1 MTDAEQDIRDWCD
14 ELDAT
19 AKNMLQH
26 AEHFPPGLPLLA
38 EAQRIAALRVSAAAI
53 DLRAHVERAR
63 ALAELREREGG
74 QVVEWGAISR
84 LPGYW
89 CAKCARQRHNTRYC
103 PVCKGPISLPPS
115 ARSIEPQSGIGAEV
129 LADVVPPTLLGH
141 HGRAEGLAPAQVDR
155 THLQIFNESPHQLWF
170 RATWSPT
177 ERKLSVTI
185 EPMPAAPA
193 RHTQAPSRLK
203 P

>member
-1 MTDAEQDIRDWCD
+1 MSAEQDIREWCD

-19 AKNMLQH
+19 AKNMLHH
-26 AEHFPPGLPLLA
+26 ADRIGLTELA
-38 EAQRIAALRVSAAAI
+38 EAQRMAALLVLGASEK
-53 DLRAHVERAR
+53 LRRKVDPPPRPDVVV
-63 ALAELREREGG
+63 EGG

-89 CAKCARQRHNTRYC
+89 CAQCARQRHNTRYC
-103 PVCKGPISLPPS
+103 PVCKGPITLPPS

-141 HGRAEGLAPAQVDR
+141 HGRAEGLAPPQVDR

-193 RHTQAPSRLK
+193 RHTQAPRRLK